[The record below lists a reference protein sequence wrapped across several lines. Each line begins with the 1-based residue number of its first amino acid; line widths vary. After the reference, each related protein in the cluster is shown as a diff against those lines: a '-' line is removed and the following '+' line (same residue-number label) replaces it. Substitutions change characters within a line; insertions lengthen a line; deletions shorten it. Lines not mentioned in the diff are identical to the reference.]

1 MGEKREYLS
10 PCLLLSRVMIE
21 KIVEGGGGGGRG
33 RVKGKLC
40 TYNITEVA
48 NNDYNYEL
56 STNQVLYILNKNVQS
71 YREREFT

>member
-21 KIVEGGGGGGRG
+21 KIVEGGGG
-33 RVKGKLC
+33 VVGKLC

-48 NNDYNYEL
+48 NNEYNYEL
-56 STNQVLYILNKNVQS
+56 STNQVLYILYKNVQS